1 MLRLLTALAC
11 TLWLLVVPNAATA
24 ALPCTLDAVR
34 VSGLWRTQQAVVER
48 EVQVK
53 RGQTLTAAALQLAEV
68 RLWNSGLFS
77 QVQLAVEQT
86 PTAASAETAAVE
98 SAGRCTLAVQVEER
112 WTINP
117 LFSFQVIDKASSDGS
132 GRDQT
137 AWLNLGLSD
146 TNLFGRFLE
155 VAGSWERYAVTRGNR
170 EDAWHGFLVLVRDPR
185 FTGRRLE
192 ATAQV
197 DWQVRPRPDF
207 SDRRL
212 RARLDAG
219 QLLWSDRLRLG
230 ARLDLQ
236 QDNFLQ
242 PADRDVAVL
251 AARFQGG
258 IVLDIGARIGRVDV
272 VRIRQVGQ
280 SLELRPGLGLTS
292 RQESYAQIWL
302 QGLGFWAPGSRWNLA
317 LRVQGAAMSAAP
329 VHLRQYIGGLYEVRG
344 YRDYLRAS
352 HAYGLVNAEARWIA
366 WDWTWLAIV
375 PAVFAD
381 AAALAQG
388 NNVQGLA
395 SVGGGVR
402 LLIPR
407 FVRSGL
413 RLDLAWPLTQQ
424 GNSSA
429 GPGASIGVY
438 QFF

>member
-1 MLRLLTALAC
+1 
-11 TLWLLVVPNAATA
+11 
-24 ALPCTLDAVR
+24 
-34 VSGLWRTQQAVVER
+34 
-48 EVQVK
+48 
-53 RGQTLTAAALQLAEV
+53 
-68 RLWNSGLFS
+68 
-77 QVQLAVEQT
+77 
-86 PTAASAETAAVE
+86 
-98 SAGRCTLAVQVEER
+98 
-112 WTINP
+112 
-117 LFSFQVIDKASSDGS
+117 
-132 GRDQT
+132 
-137 AWLNLGLSD
+137 
-146 TNLFGRFLE
+146 
-155 VAGSWERYAVTRGNR
+155 VTRGNR

-185 FTGRRLE
+185 FAGRRLE

-251 AARFQGG
+251 PPDSKAA
-258 IVLDIGARIGRVDV
+258 VVDIGARIGRVDV

-317 LRVQGAAMSAAP
+317 LRLQGAAMTAAP

-352 HAYGLVNAEARWIA
+352 HAYGLVNAEVRFVA

-375 PAVFAD
+375 PAAFVD
-381 AAALAQG
+381 AAVLAQG
-388 NNVQGLA
+388 NSAQALA
-395 SVGGGVR
+395 STGGGVR
-402 LLIPR
+402 FLIPR
-407 FVRSGL
+407 FVRTGL
-413 RLDLAWPLTQQ
+413 RLDVAWPLAQH
-424 GNSSA
+424 GDSST
-429 GPGASIGVY
+429 GPGASIGVF

>member
-11 TLWLLVVPNAATA
+11 TVGLLVVPGAATA

-48 EVQVK
+48 EVHVK
-53 RGQTLTAAALQLAEV
+53 RGQTLTAAGLQLAEV

-86 PTAASAETAAVE
+86 PTAAGAETAAAE

-117 LFSFQVIDKASSDGS
+117 LFSFQVIDKASSSGG

-146 TNLFGRFLE
+146 ANLFGRFLE

-185 FTGRRLE
+185 FAGRRLE

-251 AARFQGG
+251 PPDSKAA
-258 IVLDIGARIGRVDV
+258 VVDIGARIGRVDV

-317 LRVQGAAMSAAP
+317 LRLQGAAMTAAP

-352 HAYGLVNAEARWIA
+352 HSYGLVNAEVRFVA

-375 PAVFAD
+375 PAAFVD
-381 AAALAQG
+381 AAVLAQG
-388 NNVQGLA
+388 NSAQALA
-395 SVGGGVR
+395 STGGGVR
-402 LLIPR
+402 FLIPR
-407 FVRSGL
+407 FVRTGL
-413 RLDLAWPLTQQ
+413 RLDVAWPLAQH
-424 GNSSA
+424 GDSST
-429 GPGASIGVY
+429 GPGASIGVF